1 MLHFLP
7 VSILAQI
14 MLMSSTSVS
23 LSLPRSQ
30 MMRMDLPELIVLDV
44 GHGNC
49 ALVRDIHGT
58 IIIDCPLGSTLM
70 KTLRQLNIR
79 EIASVLLSHADED
92 HIGGVMNLL
101 TNEDITV
108 QHVFLNADA
117 LRKTLTWKNL
127 RQALADV
134 RK

>member
-1 MLHFLP
+1 MPSSRVGIPAKQFDFLFHFFLLNFKRRLRPMLHFLP
-7 VSILAQI
+7 ASILAQT

-92 HIGGVMNLL
+92 HIGGVMNL
-101 TNEDITV
+101 
-108 QHVFLNADA
+108 
-117 LRKTLTWKNL
+117 
-127 RQALADV
+127 
-134 RK
+134 